1 MKERPLLKTYNFFN
15 TRNNDIVWKKDVINN
30 YLFVINLNNGDELNF
45 YCRYLKPTETFLKYK
60 KKFYYLIVKSFGAS
74 NIFEI
79 RTEKLSE
86 YEYLMLNQLNG
97 KHILKL
103 CEN

>member
-15 TRNNDIVWKKDVINN
+15 TRNNDIVWKNKVINN
-30 YLFVINLNNGDELNF
+30 YLFVINLKNGEELNF
-45 YCRYLKPTETFLKYK
+45 VCRYLKPNDSFLKYQK
-60 KKFYYLIVKSFGAS
+60 KLYYLIVKSFGAG

>member
-1 MKERPLLKTYNFFN
+1 MKERPLLRNYNFFN
-15 TRNNDIVWKKDVINN
+15 TRNNDIVWKNDVINN
-30 YLFVINLNNGDELNF
+30 YLFVINLNNGKEMNY
-45 YCRYLKPTETFLKYK
+45 YCRYLKPNKEFHKYYSK
-60 KKFYYLIVKSFGAS
+60 IIYLIAKSFGAS

-79 RTEKLSE
+79 RIEKLSE
-86 YEYLMLNQLNG
+86 YEYLMLYQING